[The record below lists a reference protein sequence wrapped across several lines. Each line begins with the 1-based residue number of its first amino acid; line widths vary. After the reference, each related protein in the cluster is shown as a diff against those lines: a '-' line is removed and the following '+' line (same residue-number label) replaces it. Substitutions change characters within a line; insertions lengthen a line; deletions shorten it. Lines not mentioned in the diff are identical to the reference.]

1 MSLSNYSELQ
11 SAVQDW
17 LHIGGLSARVPDF
30 IALAEADVQR
40 RLFIR
45 ANEDSTT
52 ASLTSSLALPSDFV
66 RAKRVAIEVGG
77 KYRDIEYV
85 PAENM
90 SDIGPSGVPAFYTL
104 QGDSLYTD
112 PSPDG
117 TYSIQLRYWKR
128 FPALSNSSPTN
139 WLLTNAP
146 DVYLYGALAHSAPF
160 VGQDSRV
167 ALWVQAYDRAIDQLI
182 SADKMD
188 RYGPSLS
195 VRLDTQPG
203 NVRLA

>member
-1 MSLSNYSELQ
+1 MSLANYSDLQ

-17 LHIGGLSARVPDF
+17 LHIGGLQARAPDF
-30 IALAEADVQR
+30 IALAEADFQR
-40 RLFIR
+40 RLFVR

-52 ASLTSSLALPSDFV
+52 AALTSSLALPADFV
-66 RAKRVAIEVGG
+66 RAKRVAVEVSG
-77 KYRDIEYV
+77 KYRDLEYV
-85 PAENM
+85 PAESM
-90 SDIGPSGVPAFYTL
+90 SGIGYSGTPVYYTL

-117 TYSIQLRYWKR
+117 AYNIQLRYWKR
-128 FPALSNSSPTN
+128 FPALSNTADTN

-146 DVYLYGALAHSAPF
+146 DVYLFGSLAMAATFAPSKLEVF
-160 VGQDSRV
+160 V
-167 ALWVQAYDRAIDQLI
+167 AAYERAIQQVID
-182 SADKMD
+182 ADKMD

-195 VRLDTQPG
+195 VKLDQQPG